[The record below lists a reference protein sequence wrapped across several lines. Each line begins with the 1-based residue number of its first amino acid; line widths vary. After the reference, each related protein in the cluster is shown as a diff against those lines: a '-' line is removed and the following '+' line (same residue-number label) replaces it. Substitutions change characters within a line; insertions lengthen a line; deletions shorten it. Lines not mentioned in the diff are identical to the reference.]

1 MAEKNKFGIF
11 MPCDDGDCEG
21 LARLTDKDGPL
32 EFDTRK
38 DALKFFDGY
47 FDADADVHIINV
59 MNSFVVKVP
68 HNIAP
73 FV

>member
-11 MPCDDGDCEG
+11 MPCDDGDCDG

-38 DALKFFDGY
+38 DAFQFFDNY
-47 FDADADVHIINV
+47 FDADADVHILNV
-59 MNSFVVKVP
+59 NE
-68 HNIAP
+68 
-73 FV
+73 